1 MRGSGGEG
9 VVAILSFYKFVNLD
23 GLSEIKNSLLSLGE
37 KNDLSGTFILAPEGI
52 NASVAGSEKA
62 IDELISY
69 LEKDPRLSGARYK
82 LNFDKRN
89 PFHRLKVKFKKE
101 LVPMGV
107 SDIEPHRLSGERVAP
122 EKWNELISRPQVLLI
137 DVRNDYEHRV
147 GTFKGAINPETAH
160 FKEFAAYVQEN
171 LDPEKHEEVAMFCT
185 GGIRCEKA
193 SAYLLQKGFQKVYQL
208 EGGILSYLKKVGRER
223 SLWEGECFVFDGR
236 TSVGQDLE
244 RGTWSTCN
252 NCRAPVSPE
261 DRKSE
266 KFQEGISCPSC
277 YERLTPERISSLKER
292 QKQMRLAKERNQKH
306 LGAVIRKAH
315 EK

>member
-1 MRGSGGEG
+1 MMGSGGEG

-62 IDELISY
+62 IDKLISY
-69 LEKDPRLSGARYK
+69 LEEDPRFSGARYK
-82 LNFDKRN
+82 FNFDKKN

-107 SDIEPHRLSGERVAP
+107 SDIEPPRLSGERVAP

-137 DVRNDYEHRV
+137 DVRNNYEHRV
-147 GTFKGAINPETAH
+147 GTFKGAVNPETAH
-160 FKEFAAYVQEN
+160 FREFESYVQEK

-193 SAYLLQKGFQKVYQL
+193 SAYLLQNGFRKVYQL
-208 EGGILSYLKKVGRER
+208 DGGILSYLKKVETEQ

-236 TSVGQDLE
+236 TSVGHDLE
-244 RGTWSTCN
+244 RGTWSTCS
-252 NCRAPVSPE
+252 NCRAPVSSE
-261 DRKSE
+261 DRKSK

-277 YERLTPERISSLKER
+277 YERLTPERLSSLRER

-306 LGAVIRKAH
+306 LGAVIRKGP